1 MLFIQHFFEINITSI
16 SYLMNV
22 LWLNLLDG
30 KVHKAK
36 KVIEDIDEEKNSFTW
51 KLVEGDLLE
60 LYKNLKIK
68 VQCIPK
74 DEGSVIH
81 YALEYE
87 KLHEGIPDSH
97 SLLQLCAE
105 VTKDIEAHLM
115 GNNNDVWA
123 IAWGMVVLLYYG
135 IIIGYYYVLC
145 HHEWENIV
153 EKYYNLNVYMLLI
166 KWE

>member
-1 MLFIQHFFEINITSI
+1 MALYGKLETDVEIRASAEKFHEIIHQRPHHMSNICSDKIQGVELHAGEWGKVGTIL
-16 SYLMNV
+16 YWRYV
-22 LWLNLLDG
+22 HDG

-36 KVIEDIDEEKNSFTW
+36 KVIEDVDEEKNSFTW

-115 GNNNDVWA
+115 GNNNDV
-123 IAWGMVVLLYYG
+123 
-135 IIIGYYYVLC
+135 
-145 HHEWENIV
+145 
-153 EKYYNLNVYMLLI
+153 
-166 KWE
+166 